1 MLAFVG
7 FNTAQSQ
14 VCTQYASGY
23 GPYTNQGTI
32 DIAGCNGQ
40 TVVADYQAWC
50 HEIYYSAVVTGGTY
64 NFKLG
69 TPGTC
74 NSTAWGGPPHV
85 TVIQG
90 GTASGGTVT
99 GGTVIANG
107 PCCGLGVN
115 FTPTATGTVWFI
127 LNTTT
132 GTNASCTAPAVATD
146 NGTPTV
152 TTISGV
158 SCDVCGN
165 ATCAAGEDYCS
176 CDADCACPTIYVDY
190 ITYASGSPAFDTI
203 PSLYCGGD
211 FGFPNSVIMPVAIS
225 TTLACVTEYDV
236 STDLGT
242 LRQLDG
248 STVTTIPDYTIF
260 WVVLNDAATATADTL
275 VDITV
280 TDVTNG
286 PGGCGTI
293 NTMFNVSGFIPS
305 SVCFCSDTLV
315 LNYVETSELD
325 YVANN
330 IIQSTDT
337 IEAGANIDHEAGI
350 FVDLLAGFWAKSGC
364 TFAAF
369 IGACDSAGGVVAKMA
384 HYLTPKAYDE
394 NVRNYTT
401 VEKKTPKK
409 VAKLVGKAS
418 ALVQLNAGTL
428 NVSPNP
434 AADMAWVQ
442 FSLPQ
447 ATKATVELFDV
458 QGRLVKTLFTGETT
472 GTQVSINTSELTSG
486 LYLVKMQSAYGQES
500 VRLMVK

>member
-1 MLAFVG
+1 MKKVFLFFLVLLAYSKVSAQG
-7 FNTAQSQ
+7 CALVNNAYGSANAPTAAG
-14 VCTQYASGY
+14 V
-23 GPYTNQGTI
+23 PV
-32 DIAGCNGQ
+32 DISFGCNYAGEYA
-40 TVVADYQAWC
+40 TIIGCAA
-50 HEIYYSAVVTGGTY
+50 STTY
-64 NFKLG
+64 KL
-69 TPGTC
+69 T
-74 NSTAWGGPPHV
+74 
-85 TVIQG
+85 
-90 GTASGGTVT
+90 
-99 GGTVIANG
+99 
-107 PCCGLGVN
+107 
-115 FTPTATGTVWFI
+115 
-127 LNTTT
+127 
-132 GTNASCTAPAVATD
+132 ATD
-146 NGTPTV
+146 NNTASPSPTYV
-152 TTISGV
+152 TVYNPSNGYVAFGGDLVAGASVTFTTTIAGDYKV
-158 SCDVCGN
+158 MITTAGPPGCGTDATCRTVYVECMSCNAAVCGN
-165 ATCAAGEDYCS
+165 SICEEDYCI
-176 CDADCACPTIYVDY
+176 CDLDCACPTIFVDY
-190 ITYASGSPAFDTI
+190 ITYDSGSPAFDTI

-225 TTLACVTEYDV
+225 TTLPCITEYDV

-248 STVTTIPDYTIF
+248 STVTTIPDFTIF

-280 TDVTNG
+280 TDVTYG

-305 SVCFCSDTLV
+305 SFCSCSDTLV
-315 LNYVETSELD
+315 LDYVETSELD
-325 YVANN
+325 YVAND

-394 NVRNYTT
+394 NIHNYTT
-401 VEKKTPKK
+401 VEGKSPKK
-409 VAKLVGKAS
+409 VAKLAGKGSSLA
-418 ALVQLNAGTL
+418 QLSAGTL

-434 AADMAWVQ
+434 AADMALVQ

-447 ATKATVELFDV
+447 AAKATVELFDM
-458 QGRLVKTLFTGETT
+458 QGRLVKTLFTGETQE
-472 GTQVSINTSELTSG
+472 TQVQINTGELTSG